1 MWYLTGI
8 YRQVLPVGVD
18 IWISRAAQAVRAG
31 GCEATALGHCRH
43 RSATRTGSLA
53 PQGPAGA
60 LMASTDP

>member
-31 GCEATALGHCRH
+31 GCEAKPWGTAGIVQPP
-43 RSATRTGSLA
+43 G
-53 PQGPAGA
+53 QGA
-60 LMASTDP
+60 LLHRGQQEL